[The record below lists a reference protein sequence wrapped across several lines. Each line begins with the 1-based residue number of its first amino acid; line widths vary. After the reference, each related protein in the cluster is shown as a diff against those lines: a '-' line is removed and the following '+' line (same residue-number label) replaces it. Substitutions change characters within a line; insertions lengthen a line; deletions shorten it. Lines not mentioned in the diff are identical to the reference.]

1 MIYEIRI
8 HFHQFNELFNWDQ
21 GDYSKCSAYFFP
33 TSNRNQ
39 IVHFYNEIFE
49 FIQLLQYNNN
59 TATPPFDHLSNNLE
73 KKWVNITVL
82 KVFDGN
88 QKERFWWKTVN
99 YFHFCH
105 FIYCR
110 WLRIKIIKRW
120 AINNWNT
127 FLQIFIN
134 ILWKNEDREARGS
147 NLKSKGYLVK
157 STIESWNG
165 RKKWRR
171 NEIAQEKRRE
181 EMGQLNTFV

>member
-1 MIYEIRI
+1 M
-8 HFHQFNELFNWDQ
+8 L
-21 GDYSKCSAYFFP
+21 GLFFP
-33 TSNRNQ
+33 DLKSKSNSSFLQRNFR
-39 IVHFYNEIFE
+39 IYSTPS
-49 FIQLLQYNNN
+49 IQQQH
-59 TATPPFDHLSNNLE
+59 TTPPFDHLSNDLE

-82 KVFDGN
+82 KVFGGN
-88 QKERFWWKTVN
+88 LKERFWWKTIN
-99 YFHFCH
+99 YFHFCR

-134 ILWKNEDREARGS
+134 IWWKNGGREAWGS
-147 NLKSKGYLVK
+147 NRKSKGYLVK

-181 EMGQLNTFV
+181 EMSQLNTFV